1 MAARSDVQKTG
12 RDVREPRKTADASP
26 CPRAEAMNSRK
37 LPSEP
42 RRIFPAAKAPSQQ
55 PSRILVVD
63 VTSPSWA
70 NTCSVLSEALENVL
84 CLACG
89 LAGPC
94 RVPLLSLYVVQ
105 PQQECL
111 LPFTQVKENFAR
123 IQGCLSELRSLPAEG
138 CFPQGGNG
146 VVQAVQDG
154 LQQFKQYSRHTAAGG
169 STNTS
174 VEITILTS
182 QPSREMVKQLEK
194 KLQDVDL
201 VSLRR
206 IQVIEVLKRDFLEP
220 EDVEQCVPAEE
231 PGSDMA
237 ILGMDIEVQ
246 TVEDN
251 VISLEML
258 FKTWLHDHGTEREQ
272 LHLLLPS
279 GGFGHAAAPKNTL
292 MCLKCDLQER
302 LLDPAL
308 LSGTADGTGRAADP
322 SSPWHMAAWPST
334 ALHKLRVLKALK
346 SEGVCESVLYG
357 LPFIIKPTS
366 CWQLDWDELETNQHS
381 FHALCHSLLKR
392 KWMLLAR
399 HEPQNTVPNW
409 NVVVH
414 PYYVIIPSDSA
425 TLLVKA
431 VAIRE
436 LLLPSAFPAL
446 LAEHPDRVR
455 GPIESAL
462 NNLEVEVAYNPLHL
476 KSNLYRYLK
485 SSLYKPPHRQQPQP
499 REQRPE
505 RHQPRQP
512 QSRAKAAVAPLLMA
526 PSPLQT
532 SRPAA
537 AARKGSCEGSLLH
550 KEYEEFLQ

>member
-1 MAARSDVQKTG
+1 
-12 RDVREPRKTADASP
+12 
-26 CPRAEAMNSRK
+26 MNSRR
-37 LPSEP
+37 LPSET

-94 RVPLLSLYVVQ
+94 RVPLLSLYMVQ

-123 IQGCLSELRSLPAEG
+123 IQACISELRSLPAEG

-169 STNTS
+169 STNSS
-174 VEITILTS
+174 VEIMILTS

-194 KLQDVDL
+194 KLQDIDL

-220 EDVEQCVPAEE
+220 EDVEQCVLAEE
-231 PGSDMA
+231 PSSDMA

-258 FKTWLHDHGTEREQ
+258 FKTWLHDQGTEREQ

-279 GGFGHAAAPKNTL
+279 GGFSHAAAPRNTL

-308 LSGTADGTGRAADP
+308 LSGPADGPGRAADP
-322 SSPWHMAAWPST
+322 SSPWHVAAWPST
-334 ALHKLRVLKALK
+334 VLHKLRVLKALK

-399 HEPQNTVPNW
+399 REPQNTGPNW

-414 PYYVIIPSDSA
+414 PYYVIVPSDSA

-431 VAIRE
+431 VAASE

-446 LAEHPDRVR
+446 LAEHPDRVQ

-476 KSNLYRYLK
+476 KSNLYKYLK

-499 REQRPE
+499 REHRPE

-532 SRPAA
+532 FRPAA
-537 AARKGSCEGSLLH
+537 ARRGSCEGSLLP

>member
-1 MAARSDVQKTG
+1 
-12 RDVREPRKTADASP
+12 
-26 CPRAEAMNSRK
+26 MNSRK
-37 LPSEP
+37 LPSET
-42 RRIFPAAKAPSQQ
+42 RRVFPAAKAPSQQ

-70 NTCSVLSEALENVL
+70 NTCSVLSEALENIL
-84 CLACG
+84 SLACG

-123 IQGCLSELRSLPAEG
+123 IQACISELRSLPAEG

-169 STNTS
+169 STNSS

-182 QPSREMVKQLEK
+182 QASREMVKQLEK
-194 KLQDVDL
+194 KLQDIDL

-220 EDVEQCVPAEE
+220 EGVEQCVPAEE
-231 PGSDMA
+231 PSSDMA

-258 FKTWLHDHGTEREQ
+258 FKTWLHDQGTEREQ

-302 LLDPAL
+302 LLDPAQ

-322 SSPWHMAAWPST
+322 NSPWHVAAWPST
-334 ALHKLRVLKALK
+334 VLHKLRVLKALK

-366 CWQLDWDELETNQHS
+366 CWQLDWDELETNQQS

-392 KWMLLAR
+392 KWMLLTR
-399 HEPQNTVPNW
+399 REPQNTGPNW

-414 PYYVIIPSDSA
+414 PYYIIVPSADSA

-431 VAIRE
+431 VAVRE

-446 LAEHPDRVR
+446 LAEHPERVR

-476 KSNLYRYLK
+476 KSNLYKYLK

-532 SRPAA
+532 FRPAA
-537 AARKGSCEGSLLH
+537 VARRGSCEGSLLP
-550 KEYEEFLQ
+550 KE

>member
-1 MAARSDVQKTG
+1 
-12 RDVREPRKTADASP
+12 
-26 CPRAEAMNSRK
+26 MNSRK
-37 LPSEP
+37 LPAEP

-55 PSRILVVD
+55 PPRILVVD

-123 IQGCLSELRSLPAEG
+123 IQGCISELRSLPAEG

-169 STNTS
+169 STNGS

-201 VSLRR
+201 VNLRR

-302 LLDPAL
+302 LLDPAQ
-308 LSGTADGTGRAADP
+308 LSGPADGPGRAADP
-322 SSPWHMAAWPST
+322 SSPWHVAAWPST

-357 LPFIIKPTS
+357 LPLIIKPTS

-399 HEPQNTVPNW
+399 REPQSTGPNW

-414 PYYVIIPSDSA
+414 PYYVIVPSDSA

-431 VAIRE
+431 VAMRE

-446 LAEHPDRVR
+446 LPEHPERVK

-462 NNLEVEVAYNPLHL
+462 NSLEVEVAYNPLHL
-476 KSNLYRYLK
+476 KSNLYKYLK
-485 SSLYKPPHRQQPQP
+485 SSLYKPLHRQQPQP

-532 SRPAA
+532 FRPAA
-537 AARKGSCEGSLLH
+537 AARRGSWEGSLH
-550 KEYEEFLQ
+550 SKE

>member
-1 MAARSDVQKTG
+1 
-12 RDVREPRKTADASP
+12 
-26 CPRAEAMNSRK
+26 MNSRK
-37 LPSEP
+37 FPSEA
-42 RRIFPAAKAPSQQ
+42 RRAFPAAKCPSQQ
-55 PSRILVVD
+55 PSHVLVVD
-63 VTSPSWA
+63 ATCPGWA
-70 NTCSVLSEALENVL
+70 STCSVLSEALENVL

-94 RVPLLSLYVVQ
+94 RMPLLSLYVVQ

-123 IQGCLSELRSLPAEG
+123 VQACISELRSLPAEG
-138 CFPQGGNG
+138 CFPQGVNG
-146 VVQAVQDG
+146 VLQAVQDG

-169 STNTS
+169 STNTYIS
-174 VEITILTS
+174 PCLKVVATSNHICLHLQQRSLTNGIEI
-182 QPSREMVKQLEK
+182 
-194 KLQDVDL
+194 L
-201 VSLRR
+201 VLFH
-206 IQVIEVLKRDFLEP
+206 LFFFPFL
-220 EDVEQCVPAEE
+220 PA
-231 PGSDMA
+231 DMA

-279 GGFGHAAAPKNTL
+279 GV
-292 MCLKCDLQER
+292 CLKCDLQER

-308 LSGTADGTGRAADP
+308 LLGTSDGPGRAADA
-322 SSPWHMAAWPST
+322 SSPWHVTAWPSP

-399 HEPQNTVPNW
+399 QEPQNVGPNW

-414 PYYVIIPSDSA
+414 PYYVIVPSDSA

-446 LAEHPDRVR
+446 LAEHPERVR

-476 KSNLYRYLK
+476 KSNLYKHLK

-505 RHQPRQP
+505 RHQPRQV
-512 QSRAKAAVAPLLMA
+512 SAVCEQPGGALISPPGHIPADCALLA
-526 PSPLQT
+526 T
-532 SRPAA
+532 
-537 AARKGSCEGSLLH
+537 
-550 KEYEEFLQ
+550 FLQESQQGEAQPAPPHTRICGLSLSCSLRAEPKLQWLPC

>member
-1 MAARSDVQKTG
+1 
-12 RDVREPRKTADASP
+12 
-26 CPRAEAMNSRK
+26 MNSRK
-37 LPSEP
+37 FPSEP

-182 QPSREMVKQLEK
+182 QPSKEMVKQLEK

-381 FHALCHSLLKR
+381 FHALCHSLL
-392 KWMLLAR
+392 
-399 HEPQNTVPNW
+399 
-409 NVVVH
+409 
-414 PYYVIIPSDSA
+414 
-425 TLLVKA
+425 
-431 VAIRE
+431 
-436 LLLPSAFPAL
+436 
-446 LAEHPDRVR
+446 
-455 GPIESAL
+455 SAL

-537 AARKGSCEGSLLH
+537 AAARRGSCEGSLLP

>member
-1 MAARSDVQKTG
+1 
-12 RDVREPRKTADASP
+12 
-26 CPRAEAMNSRK
+26 MNSKK
-37 LPSEP
+37 LCSES
-42 RRIFPAAKAPSQQ
+42 RRAFPAAKNPNQQ
-55 PSRILVVD
+55 PARVLVVD

-70 NTCSVLSEALENVL
+70 NSCSVLSEALGNVL
-84 CLACG
+84 CLAFG
-89 LAGPC
+89 LPGPC
-94 RVPLLSLYVVQ
+94 RIPLLSLYVVQ

-111 LPFTQVKENFAR
+111 LPLTQVKENFGR
-123 IQGCLSELRSLPAEG
+123 IQGCISELRSLPREG
-138 CFPQGGNG
+138 CIPQGGAG
-146 VVQAVQDG
+146 VLQAVQDG

-169 STNTS
+169 STNGS

-182 QPSREMVKQLEK
+182 QPSKEMAKQLEK
-194 KLQDVDL
+194 KLQDIDL

-206 IQVIEVLKRDFLEP
+206 IQVVEVLKRDFLQP
-220 EDVEQCVPAEE
+220 EAVEQSVPAEE
-231 PGSDMA
+231 PSSDLA

-279 GGFGHAAAPKNTL
+279 GGFSHAAAPKSTL

-308 LSGTADGTGRAADP
+308 LLGAADGTGRAADAN
-322 SSPWHMAAWPST
+322 SPWHVAAWPSPG
-334 ALHKLRVLKALK
+334 LHKLRVLKALK

-366 CWQLDWDELETNQHS
+366 CWQLDWDELESNQHS

-392 KWMLLAR
+392 KWMLLAKR
-399 HEPQNTVPNW
+399 EPQSTGPNW
-409 NVVVH
+409 NVMVH

-425 TLLVKA
+425 TLLLKA
-431 VAIRE
+431 VAMRE

-446 LAEHPDRVR
+446 LPEHPERVR

-462 NNLEVEVAYNPLHL
+462 NSLEVEVAYNPLQL
-476 KSNLYRYLK
+476 QSNLYKHFR
-485 SSLYKPPHRQQPQP
+485 SSLCKAPPRQQPQP
-499 REQRPE
+499 REQR
-505 RHQPRQP
+505 QPRQP
-512 QSRAKAAVAPLLMA
+512 QSRAKATVAPLLMA
-526 PSPLQT
+526 PSALQT
-532 SRPAA
+532 FRAAA
-537 AARKGSCEGSLLH
+537 AARRGSCEGSLLPR
-550 KEYEEFLQ
+550 E